1 MPDPTQQRMHGRL
14 SKLGVVKRV
23 RDILA
28 APHEVA
34 QITDLTCWVETEPE
48 GQTIGVFV
56 KAAFVQHP
64 QPKFRGQKAG
74 RPFRNGASFRVQRG
88 MPFGSIAD
96 QPLPDELVKAIY
108 EVGGLTLN
116 LES

>member
-1 MPDPTQQRMHGRL
+1 MASQPQQKMHGRL
-14 SKLGVVKRV
+14 SKLGVVRRV

-34 QITDLTCWVETEPE
+34 QISDLTCWVETELE
-48 GQTIGVFV
+48 GDTIAVFV

-64 QPKFRGQKAG
+64 QPKFRGQPAG
-74 RPFRNGASFRVQRG
+74 RPFRNGASFRVQRR

-96 QPLPDELVKAIY
+96 QPLPDELVKSIY
-108 EVGGLTLN
+108 EVGGVTL
-116 LES
+116 EG